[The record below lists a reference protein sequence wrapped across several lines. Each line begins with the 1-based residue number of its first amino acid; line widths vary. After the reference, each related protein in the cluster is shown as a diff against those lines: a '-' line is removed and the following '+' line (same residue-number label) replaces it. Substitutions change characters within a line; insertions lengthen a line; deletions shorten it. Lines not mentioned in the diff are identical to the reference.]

1 MISVDLKNEIIQKVV
16 ASMNP
21 LKIILFGSYAYG
33 VPQQDSDLDL
43 AIIMQDV
50 PSKHKEAVKVYR
62 LLQDVKMPKDI
73 IVSSME
79 EYDFYKNEAGSVYK
93 TIHEKGVVLYAR

>member
-1 MISVDLKNEIIQKVV
+1 
-16 ASMNP
+16 MNP

-43 AIIMQDV
+43 AIIMQEV
-50 PSKHKEAVKVYR
+50 PSKHKEAVKAYR
-62 LLQDVKMPKDI
+62 LLRNVKMPKDI
-73 IVSSME
+73 IVSSVE